1 MYWLYDFRKNAA
13 GAALHY
19 YGNCDKKMQW
29 KEKKNTMYLL
39 FYGLEESWII
49 KNQSFADAA

>member
-1 MYWLYDFRKNAA
+1 MPLV
-13 GAALHY
+13 LL
-19 YGNCDKKMQW
+19 CIIMEIVIKKMQW